1 MNELE
6 EWVEKELKSKD
17 MKKFNRKKQHKEYLE
32 KRIIELRKA
41 LFGSLFIESNKEVDE
56 RVELCRELFNKYN
69 EKLRKLK

>member
-17 MKKFNRKKQHKEYLE
+17 MKKFNRKKLHKEYLE
-32 KRIIELRKA
+32 KRIIELRRA
-41 LFGSLFIESNKEVDE
+41 LFGSLFMEDNKELNE